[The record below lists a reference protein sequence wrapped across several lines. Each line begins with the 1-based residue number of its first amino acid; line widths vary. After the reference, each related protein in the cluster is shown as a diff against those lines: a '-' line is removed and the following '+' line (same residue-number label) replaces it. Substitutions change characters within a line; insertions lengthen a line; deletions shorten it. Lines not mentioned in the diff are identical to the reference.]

1 MIKYPSKQVIKQ
13 FQETVGAMSVV
24 EGISL
29 YNICLQAPDYGNWVE
44 LGSHK
49 GRSSV
54 MIASCINEK
63 IELSLVEPEFSKIEW
78 ANEVANKLQWLNK
91 NRNIVFWANYSTEIL
106 DKFNEI
112 SFCFVDSGTHSD
124 SLVMN
129 ESKMLEDKIISGGVI
144 AYHDKGSQFTKV
156 DEAYNYLL
164 STGKYE
170 EIIIDW
176 DSIFKYVK
184 ENNLQDG
191 ELSWHKYPELP
202 HPPNFI
208 GALRR
213 K

>member
-1 MIKYPSKQVIKQ
+1 MKNPP
-13 FQETVGAMSVV
+13 
-24 EGISL
+24 ISFWADFT
-29 YNICLQAPDYGNWVE
+29 NICGAFSCCEAVALYDIVSNIEQGDFIE

-49 GRSSV
+49 GRSSIC
-54 MIASCINEK
+54 IAAAMPNVSRLI
-63 IELSLVEPEFSKIEW
+63 LVEPEFINKEWEEGVLSQVSKW
-78 ANEVANKLQWLNK
+78 MPKNNSLQGYAAGSLD
-91 NRNIVFWANYSTEIL
+91 IL
-106 DKFNEI
+106 PLFNEI

-129 ESKMLEDKIISGGVI
+129 ESKMLEDRIISGGII

-176 DSIFKYVK
+176 NSVFEYVK
-184 ENNLQDG
+184 ENGLEDG

-208 GALRR
+208 GALR
-213 K
+213 KK